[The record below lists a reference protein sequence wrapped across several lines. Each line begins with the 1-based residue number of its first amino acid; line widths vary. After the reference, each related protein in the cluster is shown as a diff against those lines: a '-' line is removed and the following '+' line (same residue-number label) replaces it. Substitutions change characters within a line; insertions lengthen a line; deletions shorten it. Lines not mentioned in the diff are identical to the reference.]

1 MVAHVALK
9 IRRIAMKTPSYKLL
23 AYLAGLNISRAFTLE
38 PGRRYLLGSADMEP
52 GMLVF
57 PSDRS
62 LSRRQAWLEITG
74 QKLRVERHAL
84 ASQKLNADDAVA
96 ILELNPG
103 ESFSAGRTVFCFVDE
118 ERDEPLP
125 ERTYLFSSRAA
136 TFASTGSELRT
147 FITIVEQMPM
157 LMKDN
162 EAPADFLLALCRSLQ
177 THIPGLN
184 VSAWTIATDD
194 DSTFASPISAT
205 AFAEGSP
212 TAPHEKP
219 SRHLLLQALQAHG
232 DECAV
237 SVWHAG
243 EQQSGAANSL
253 VFSGAQWAMC
263 IAMALAEHEKFA
275 LYATGVH
282 ALPGDQLT
290 EVQRLFAALGAIA
303 KQHLLAARTKE
314 RLGQIGQFFSPALRK
329 ILFEDLARADQALQ
343 PEEQEA
349 AVCFFDLR
357 GSSLLAE
364 GRDINAGQSA
374 ARRHFTLL
382 ERVLGNATS
391 VIFETGGIVIDFQGD
406 GILACWGVPARGAP
420 PHPVRQALR
429 AARQIV
435 ELIAELDWPATV
447 TDSGAVLRCGV
458 GITSGKVLAGMFTA
472 QGQNP
477 TSLSKYA
484 VIGRAV
490 NQAARLE
497 NLTKKVGV
505 PILVDGNVARQAGDE
520 NFLLRRI
527 CNLQPAGMQEVLAV
541 HELVL
546 PPQAG
551 GTGIDEKGVALYA
564 AALAHF
570 EQGDFAAAAAA
581 LREAPQDAVARFLG
595 AQIAQHSHMRPSSAW
610 HGVLD
615 LSIC

>member
-1 MVAHVALK
+1 MAGVAVK
-9 IRRIAMKTPSYKLL
+9 VRRITMTTPSYKLL
-23 AYLAGLNISRAFTLE
+23 AYLAGLNISRAFALE

-52 GMLVF
+52 DMLVF
-57 PSDRS
+57 SSDRS

-84 ASQKLNADDAVA
+84 ASQKLNADDAVT
-96 ILELNPG
+96 IVELNPG
-103 ESFSAGRTVFCFVDE
+103 ESFSAGRTVFRFVDE

-125 ERTYLFSSRAA
+125 ERTYLFSSQAA
-136 TFASTGSELRT
+136 TFATTGSELRT

-157 LMKDN
+157 LMKNN

-184 VSAWTIATDD
+184 VSAWTIATEA
-194 DSTFASPISAT
+194 DSTFASPMLATESAERG
-205 AFAEGSP
+205 FA
-212 TAPHEKP
+212 APHEKP
-219 SRHLLLQALQAHG
+219 SRHLLQQALQAHG

-243 EQQSGAANSL
+243 EQQSGTTNSL
-253 VFSGAQWAMC
+253 IFSGAQWAMC

-282 ALPGDQLT
+282 ALPGDQLN

-329 ILFEDLARADQALQ
+329 ILFEDLVRADQALQ

-357 GSSLLAE
+357 GSSLVAE
-364 GRDINAGQSA
+364 GRDIYAGQSA
-374 ARRHFTLL
+374 ARRHFALL
-382 ERVLGNATS
+382 ESVLGNAAS
-391 VIFETGGIVIDFQGD
+391 VIFATGGIVIDFQGD
-406 GILACWGVPARGAP
+406 GILACWGVPAQGAP
-420 PHPVRQALR
+420 AHPVQQALR

-435 ELIAELDWPATV
+435 ELIVELDWPATV

-458 GITSGKVLAGMFTA
+458 GITCGKVLAGMFTA

-497 NLTKKVGV
+497 NLTKKLGV
-505 PILVDGNVARQAGDE
+505 PILVDGNVTRLVDDKK
-520 NFLLRRI
+520 FLFRRI
-527 CNLQPAGMQEVLAV
+527 CKLQPTGMQEIIAV

-546 PPQAG
+546 PQRAG
-551 GTGIDEKGVALYA
+551 GTGIDEKGIALYA

-570 EQGDFAAAAAA
+570 EQGDIAAAEAA
-581 LREAPQDAVARFLG
+581 LREAPQDAVTYFLQT
-595 AQIAQHSHMRPSSAW
+595 QIRQPQNDYPSKTW
-610 HGVLD
+610 EGVVD
-615 LSIC
+615 FSGS